1 MTLYKMDV
9 SNAAGALLTLELADI
24 TDGLLLADIGGLDP
38 VKATLVS
45 SGFAKLDGEQFH
57 AARRE
62 PRNIT
67 LKIELRPD
75 YVTTSASALRSQLY
89 NFFMPKTPVTLKFY
103 MDDGLTVTISGY
115 IETCES
121 DMFTQKSVVDVSIM
135 CFNPDLLDVDTVSIP
150 GSTVSDTTET
160 AVTYDG
166 TVETGIVLTL
176 DVDRVLTEFTVY
188 HRAPD
193 GTLRQLDFSYPLVA
207 GDTVLIS
214 TVPGAKGATLTR
226 SGSATSVLNGVL
238 PTSNWISLSKGANTI
253 RVYATGAAI
262 PYTVEYMNKYGGL

>member
-1 MTLYKMDV
+1 MTLYKVDV
-9 SNAAGALLTLELADI
+9 INAAGTLLTLELADI
-24 TDGLLLADIGGLDP
+24 SDGLLLADIGGLDP

-67 LKIELRPD
+67 MKIELRPD
-75 YVTTSASALRSQLY
+75 FVTTTAAGLRSQLY
-89 NFFMPKTPVTLKFY
+89 NFFMPKSPVTLKFY

-121 DMFTQKSVVDVSIM
+121 DMFTQKSIVDISIM
-135 CFNPDLLDVDTVSIP
+135 CFNPDLVDIVTQSIS
-150 GSTVSDTTET
+150 GSTVSTTTET
-160 AVTYDG
+160 PLTYNG

-176 DVDRVLTEFTVY
+176 SVNRTVTDFTIY
-188 HRAPD
+188 HRTPD
-193 GTLRQLDFSYPLVA
+193 GTLRQLDFSYPMVS
-207 GDTVLIS
+207 GDTVVIS

-226 SGSATSVLNGVL
+226 SGTASSVLNGVT
-238 PTSNWISLSKGANTI
+238 PQSTWILLSKGANTI
-253 RVYATGAAI
+253 RVFATGAAI
-262 PYTVEYMNKYGGL
+262 PFTLAYMNKYGGL